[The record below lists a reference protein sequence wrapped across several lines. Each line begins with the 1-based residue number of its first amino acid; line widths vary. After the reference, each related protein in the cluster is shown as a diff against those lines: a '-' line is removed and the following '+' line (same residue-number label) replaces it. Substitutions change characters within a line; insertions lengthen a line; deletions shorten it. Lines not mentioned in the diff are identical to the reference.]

1 MQTVTLAQEKPSRE
15 NLWLAM
21 LGIRLACV
29 ARTFSLYMA
38 SSLLIP
44 AISEGLDYQSH
55 PSTVSNGR
63 KSLVFSTSISFATRN
78 CSRIPVR
85 MNHRAAYLAQSG
97 RIRICSSL
105 SVPQR
110 CIRSSLLCRGHC
122 SITCC
127 TVCTSHPHGHAGV
140 TSGTY
145 TDASQA
151 FRPMTSVR
159 NRKRAID

>member
-1 MQTVTLAQEKPSRE
+1 MQTDTLAQEKPSRE

-29 ARTFSLYMA
+29 ARTFSLYMT

-78 CSRIPVR
+78 CSRQKIIWYSDVSTYLDIPLVF
-85 MNHRAAYLAQSG
+85 H
-97 RIRICSSL
+97 
-105 SVPQR
+105 VPLWSTFPQ
-110 CIRSSLLCRGHC
+110 
-122 SITCC
+122 
-127 TVCTSHPHGHAGV
+127 
-140 TSGTY
+140 
-145 TDASQA
+145 
-151 FRPMTSVR
+151 FRPQA
-159 NRKRAID
+159 K